1 MSFSFEVS
9 LYPSFPKA
17 RPYDGE
23 CRRVRN
29 SKERKFWTLHFWA
42 RFCFTT
48 FTAPGERDSVWERE
62 RERRGR
68 VQSWASNFDLST
80 QRPCRPWPVNTPSV
94 GTSVISVIRCEVCC
108 CSLKH
113 LLFNIECLVINRY
126 LLEVFF
132 CFLVFLSKKISSDF
146 HWNVKKQKIQIIF

>member
-1 MSFSFEVS
+1 MCFSFEGS

-23 CRRVRN
+23 CRVRN
-29 SKERKFWTLHFWA
+29 SRKREFLD
-42 RFCFTT
+42 
-48 FTAPGERDSVWERE
+48 APFLSQVLLYYIYCSRRE

-68 VQSWASNFDLST
+68 VQSWASSFDLST

-94 GTSVISVIRCEVCC
+94 GTSVIPVIRCEVCC

-132 CFLVFLSKKISSDF
+132 SFLVFLSKKISSDF
-146 HWNVKKQKIQIIF
+146 HWNVKKKKKNTKKF